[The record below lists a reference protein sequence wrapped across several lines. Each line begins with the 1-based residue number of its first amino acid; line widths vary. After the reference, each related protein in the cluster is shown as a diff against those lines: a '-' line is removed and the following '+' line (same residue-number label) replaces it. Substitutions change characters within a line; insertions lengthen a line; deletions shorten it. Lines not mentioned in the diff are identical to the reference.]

1 MTTFSPASAVVTVI
15 STISPGAAGMP
26 GISTP
31 VAASESVLPELAG
44 TATVAGVGA
53 PATPKVT
60 STAEVLRL
68 TAWPITMP
76 VPPSAGTTMARSRR
90 SSPSMVSGTPSAE
103 S

>member
-1 MTTFSPASAVVTVI
+1 MFGSTGTLTMLAPAWSVVTVS
-15 STISPGAAGMP
+15 STIVPGATGMP

-53 PATPKVT
+53 PVTAKVT

-68 TAWPITMP
+68 TA
-76 VPPSAGTTMARSRR
+76 
-90 SSPSMVSGTPSAE
+90 
-103 S
+103 

>member
-1 MTTFSPASAVVTVI
+1 
-15 STISPGAAGMP
+15 MP